1 MPKCR
6 RPMHMVHYK
15 LQVYRAVV
23 NMLIILKQKSLP
35 YKASGQLNN
44 RVWANLE
51 AVPIQFP
58 LL

>member
-1 MPKCR
+1 
-6 RPMHMVHYK
+6 MVHYK